1 MSFDLKKDPLVDS
14 FLSALRLEKG
24 LSENTIKAYSNDC
37 QDFNKWLF
45 SNKRYR
51 AVAAT
56 EADIENY
63 LKHLR
68 IIDLSNSSI
77 NRKLSSLK
85 HFFNY
90 LSKTKL
96 LKSNPVMNIS
106 GPKNSKVLPKSLSI
120 IDVNSLI
127 EAPDCSNFI
136 GLRDRAMIELMYAT
150 GVRISEL
157 INLEYSN
164 IDLNRSLIKVMG
176 KGGKERMIPFGDDA
190 LTWLINYIEFRR
202 KNNLSLNSRDF
213 FISQQGKKITRQA
226 FWHRIK
232 IYLKVSGLSMDVSPH
247 TLRHAFATH
256 LLNNGAD
263 LRSVQMLLGHSDL
276 STTQIYTH
284 IAKQRLSDMVKQHH
298 PRG

>member
-1 MSFDLKKDPLVDS
+1 
-14 FLSALRLEKG
+14 
-24 LSENTIKAYSNDC
+24 
-37 QDFNKWLF
+37 
-45 SNKRYR
+45 
-51 AVAAT
+51 
-56 EADIENY
+56 
-63 LKHLR
+63 
-68 IIDLSNSSI
+68 
-77 NRKLSSLK
+77 
-85 HFFNY
+85 
-90 LSKTKL
+90 
-96 LKSNPVMNIS
+96 
-106 GPKNSKVLPKSLSI
+106 
-120 IDVNSLI
+120 
-127 EAPDCSNFI
+127 
-136 GLRDRAMIELMYAT
+136 MIELMYAT

>member
-1 MSFDLKKDPLVDS
+1 MSSDLKKDPLVDS

-37 QDFNKWLF
+37 QDFNKWLS
-45 SNKRYR
+45 SNKKYR

-68 IIDLSNSSI
+68 VIDLSNSSI

-213 FISQQGKKITRQA
+213 FISHQGKKITRQA

>member
-1 MSFDLKKDPLVDS
+1 MSSDLKKNPLVDS
-14 FLSALRLEKG
+14 FLSTLRLEKG

-37 QDFNKWLF
+37 QAFNKWLF
-45 SNKRYR
+45 IKKRY
-51 AVAAT
+51 AT
-56 EADIENY
+56 TDSSESDIENY
-63 LKHLR
+63 LKYLKS
-68 IIDLSNSSI
+68 INLSNSSI

-90 LSKTKL
+90 LSKAKL
-96 LKSNPVMNIS
+96 LKSNPILNIS
-106 GPKNSKVLPKSLSI
+106 GPKKSAVLPKSLSI

-127 EAPDCSNFI
+127 EAPDCTNFI

-190 LTWLINYIEFRR
+190 LSWLTNYIEFRR

-213 FISQQGKKITRQA
+213 FISQQGRKITRQA

-232 IYLKVSGLSMDVSPH
+232 IYLKALGLSMDISPH

>member
-1 MSFDLKKDPLVDS
+1 MSSDLKKDPLVDS

-68 IIDLSNSSI
+68 IIGLSNSSI

-106 GPKNSKVLPKSLSI
+106 GPKNIKVLPKSLSI

>member
-1 MSFDLKKDPLVDS
+1 MSSDLKKDPLIDS
-14 FLSALRLEKG
+14 FLSTLRLEKG

-37 QDFNKWLF
+37 QAFNKWLF
-45 SNKRYR
+45 LKKRHQ
-51 AVAAT
+51 ATGTT

-63 LKHLR
+63 LKHLKS
-68 IIDLSNSSI
+68 INLSNSSI

-96 LKSNPVMNIS
+96 LKSNPVVNIS
-106 GPKNSKVLPKSLSI
+106 GPKKSTVLPKSLSI

-164 IDLNRSLIKVMG
+164 IDLNRGLIKVMG

-190 LTWLINYIEFRR
+190 LSWLINYIEFRR
-202 KNNLSLNSRDF
+202 NNNLSLNSRDF

-226 FWHRIK
+226 FWYRIK
-232 IYLKVSGLSMDVSPH
+232 IYLKASGLSMDISPH